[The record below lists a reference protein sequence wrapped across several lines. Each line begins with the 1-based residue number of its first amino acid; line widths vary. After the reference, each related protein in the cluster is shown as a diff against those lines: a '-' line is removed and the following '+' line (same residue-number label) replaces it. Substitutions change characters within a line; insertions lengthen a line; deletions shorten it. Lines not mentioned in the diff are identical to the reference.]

1 MPVIGESIV
10 FKSTSPNFDR
20 DSVKSLQN
28 LKEVN
33 TRQYDIGHIVYCE
46 EDGIHY
52 KFMGKSVEL
61 DETTGYFRQ
70 LIPTSFDNE
79 ELESQV
85 EELETQVDEN
95 TKKLNRLYEKEFP
108 IKATIEAYEGDKK
121 AQSLYLKGSLINL
134 TLKFSLT
141 QDETKVNISEIEKI
155 ILKCGTKTHELVN
168 YTAEYNIGTI
178 ITDTSYRVSYYL
190 KNGSIKEASGIIKFS
205 PYSYFGVV
213 DENGDIENVDVSKL
227 NSILLSSRSYTTM
240 VTQNNQKNCFIY
252 PEKYGAL
259 TSIKDSKN
267 YELLGSYVNG
277 VKTINGESYRVYL
290 LEHASTVENYKLIF
304 S

>member
-52 KFMGKSVEL
+52 KFMGETVEL

-70 LIPTSFDNE
+70 LVQGSLDITE
-79 ELESQV
+79 IEKQL
-85 EELETQVDEN
+85 DEN
-95 TKKLNRLYEKEFP
+95 TKKINKLYEKEFP
-108 IKATIEAYEGDKK
+108 TKATIEAYEGDKK
-121 AQSLYLKGSLINL
+121 AQNLYLKGSLVNI

-141 QDETKVNISEIEKI
+141 RDGNKVNISEIEKI
-155 ILKCGTKTHELVN
+155 ILKSGSKTYELVS
-168 YTAEYNIGTI
+168 YTSEYNIGAI

-190 KNGSIKEASGIIKFS
+190 KDGSIKESSGIIKFS

-213 DENGDIENVDVSKL
+213 DENCNIENVDVSKL
-227 NSILLSSRSYTTM
+227 NKLLLGSRSYTTIIS
-240 VTQNNQKNCFIY
+240 QNNQKNCFIY

-267 YELLGSYVNG
+267 YELLGSYING
-277 VKTINGESYRVYL
+277 IKTINGESYRIYL
-290 LEHASTVENYKLIF
+290 LEYASTVENYKLIF

>member
-52 KFMGKSVEL
+52 KFMGKTVEL

-70 LIPTSFDNE
+70 LVQGSLDITE
-79 ELESQV
+79 IEKQL
-85 EELETQVDEN
+85 DEN
-95 TKKLNRLYEKEFP
+95 TKKINKLYEKEFP
-108 IKATIEAYEGDKK
+108 MKAAVEAYEGDKK
-121 AQSLYLKGSLINL
+121 AQNLYLKGSLVNI

-141 QDETKVNISEIEKI
+141 QDGNKVNISEIEKI
-155 ILKCGTKTHELVN
+155 ILRSGSKTYELVS
-168 YTAEYNIGTI
+168 YTSEYNIGTI
-178 ITDTSYRVSYYL
+178 IADTSYRVSYYL
-190 KNGSIKEASGIIKFS
+190 KDGSIKESSGIIKFS

-213 DENGDIENVDVSKL
+213 DENCNIENVDVSKL
-227 NSILLSSRSYTTM
+227 NKLLLGSRSYTTIIS
-240 VTQNNQKNCFIY
+240 QNNQKNCFIY

-277 VKTINGESYRVYL
+277 VKTINGESYRIYL
-290 LEHASTVENYKLIF
+290 LEYASTVENYKLIF

>member
-52 KFMGKSVEL
+52 KFMGKAVEL

-70 LIPTSFDNE
+70 LVQGSSDITE
-79 ELESQV
+79 IEKQL
-85 EELETQVDEN
+85 DEN
-95 TKKLNRLYEKEFP
+95 TKKINKLYEKEFP
-108 IKATIEAYEGDKK
+108 MKATIEAYEGDKK
-121 AQSLYLKGSLINL
+121 AQNLYLKGSLVNI
-134 TLKFSLT
+134 TLRFSLT
-141 QDETKVNISEIEKI
+141 QDGNKVNISEIEKI
-155 ILKCGTKTHELVN
+155 ILRLGSKTYELVS
-168 YTAEYNIGTI
+168 YTSEYNIGTI
-178 ITDTSYRVSYYL
+178 ITDTSYRISYYL
-190 KNGSIKEASGIIKFS
+190 KDGSIKEASGIIKFS

-213 DENGDIENVDVSKL
+213 DENDDIENVDVSKL
-227 NSILLSSRSYTTM
+227 NSILLSSRSYTTI
-240 VTQNNQKNCFIY
+240 VTQDNQKNCFIY